1 MAKIKDA
8 KAVFESDVE
17 WFHQHRQELVP
28 QYEDQYVAIL
38 NRAVVDH
45 DPAFEKLAERI
56 YAKYGYR
63 DFVMQ
68 KVKANAKPYRI
79 VSPRLSRP

>member
-1 MAKIKDA
+1 MAKIKDG
-8 KAVFESDVE
+8 KTVFESDVE

-28 QYEDQYVAIL
+28 QYQDQYVAIL
-38 NRAVVDH
+38 NGAVVDH
-45 DPAFEKLAERI
+45 DPGFEKLAERI

-68 KVKANAKPYRI
+68 KVKANAKPHRI
-79 VSPRLSRP
+79 VSPRLVRP

>member
-17 WFHQHRQELVP
+17 WFDQHRQELVP
-28 QYEDQYVAIL
+28 QYQDQYVAIL
-38 NRAVVDH
+38 NGAIVDY

-56 YAKYGYR
+56 YSKYGYR

-68 KVKANAKPYRI
+68 KVKANANPYRI
-79 VSPRLSRP
+79 DSPRLVRP

>member
-1 MAKIKDA
+1 MAKT
-8 KAVFESDVE
+8 KAPRIVFESDVE
-17 WFHQHRQELVP
+17 WFDKHRQELLL
-28 QYEDQYVAIL
+28 QYQDQYVTIL
-38 NRAVVDH
+38 SGAVVDH
-45 DPAFEKLAERI
+45 DPAFEKLAERV

-79 VSPRLSRP
+79 DSPRLVRP